1 MPSFAIAHAKPNAQL
16 EPALFENLQ
25 LIAVALIVALVL
37 ILLLMRRIFSPLDRM
52 RDELK
57 ASQKQWEGVVNFLGV
72 FSRSLSANHDPDDIL
87 HHIAHYVCRVMR
99 SESVA
104 IYQLEEHESTG
115 RPVLRP
121 SAIHGPF
128 PLLEEQDS
136 GTSLPRKLSSR
147 LDELRRH
154 PFALGEGI
162 IGKVAQS
169 ETSMI
174 VKDSSQLVDTALSL
188 RVNTCLAAPIPVRD
202 RTIGVL
208 CVANRRFGGG
218 PFDRGDQR
226 VLKQLALQVG
236 VGIDLLNIYD
246 ERGNQ
251 ERMVQELEF
260 GREIQHSLLPPPKPK
275 WHEYTLA
282 AFSEPALEVAGDSY
296 DIVEIGDDRLMIVV
310 ADATGKGVPAC
321 MLSAMARSFV
331 RSLAEGFTG
340 MEEFLVKLNR
350 CIFQDTDTAHFL
362 TMGVLVLDRQTEV
375 CEYACAGHTP
385 LLIRFSDGTRRCIA
399 PDGPAL
405 GLLPNEMGVEFDTLS
420 FSFAPGTSVM
430 MFSDGFNE
438 ALNPDGEEFGVE
450 RLEEIWQ
457 QDSSSP
463 EEMKDR
469 MVDGV
474 RDFVD
479 GRAQLDDRTLVIVSR
494 RRETAESANG

>member
-1 MPSFAIAHAKPNAQL
+1 ML
-16 EPALFENLQ
+16 ENLH
-25 LIAVALIVALVL
+25 LIAVVLIIALVL
-37 ILLLMRRIFSPLDRM
+37 ILLLMRRIFSPLAQM
-52 RDELK
+52 REELK
-57 ASQKQWEGVVNFLGV
+57 NTQRQWEGVVNFLGV
-72 FSRSLSANHDPDDIL
+72 FSRSLSANKNPGDIL
-87 HHIAHYVCRVMR
+87 QHVVHYACRIMR
-99 SESVA
+99 SESAA

-121 SAIHGPF
+121 VAIHGPF

-136 GTSLPRKLSSR
+136 GTSLPRKLPDR

-162 IGKVAQS
+162 IGEVAQS

-174 VKDSSQLVDTALSL
+174 VKNSSQPAGRALPF
-188 RVNTCLAAPIPVRD
+188 RVNTCLATPIPVRD

-218 PFDRGDQR
+218 PFDHTDQR
-226 VLKQLALQVG
+226 VNKQLALQVG

-251 ERMVQELEF
+251 ERLVQELEF
-260 GREIQHSLLPPPKPK
+260 GREIQHSLLPPPKPN
-275 WHEYTLA
+275 WHEYALS

-296 DIVEIGDDRLMIVV
+296 DIVEIDDDRLMIVV

-331 RSLAEGFTG
+331 RSLAEGFNG

-362 TMGVLVLDRQTEV
+362 TMGVLVLDRQTQV

-405 GLLPNEMGVEFDTLS
+405 GLLPNELGVEFDTLS
-420 FSFAPGTSVM
+420 FSFTPGTSVM
-430 MFSDGFNE
+430 MFSDGLNE
-438 ALNPDGEEFGVE
+438 ALNPEGEEFGIE
-450 RLEEIWQ
+450 RLEELWEQ
-457 QDSSSP
+457 ESSSP

-469 MVDGV
+469 MVGAV

-494 RRETAESANG
+494 TCEAEASAGG

>member
-1 MPSFAIAHAKPNAQL
+1 ML
-16 EPALFENLQ
+16 ENLQ
-25 LIAVALIVALVL
+25 LIAVALIVGLVL
-37 ILLLMRRIFSPLDRM
+37 ILLLLRRIFSPLTRM
-52 RDELK
+52 RDDLK
-57 ASQKQWEGVVNFLGV
+57 TAQKQWEGVVNFLGV
-72 FSRSLSANHDPDDIL
+72 FSRSLSANQNPDDIL
-87 HHIAHYVCRVMR
+87 HHVAHYVCRIMR
-99 SESVA
+99 SESAA
-104 IYQLEEHESTG
+104 IYRLEEHESTG

-121 SAIHGPF
+121 AAIHGPF
-128 PLLEEQDS
+128 PLLEEQNS
-136 GTSLPRKLSSR
+136 GTSLPRKLSDR

-162 IGKVAQS
+162 IGEVAQNES
-169 ETSMI
+169 SMI
-174 VKDSSQLVDTALSL
+174 VKRTSQLPDKAVPF
-188 RVNTCLAAPIPVRD
+188 RVNTCLATPISIRD
-202 RTIGVL
+202 RTVGVL
-208 CVANRRFGGG
+208 CVANRRFGGT

-226 VLKQLALQVG
+226 VIKQLALQVG
-236 VGIDLLNIYD
+236 VGVDLLNIYD

-251 ERMVQELEF
+251 ERLVQELEF

-275 WHEYTLA
+275 WHEYEIS

-296 DIVEIGDDRLMIVV
+296 DIVEIDENRLMIVV

-331 RSLAEGFTG
+331 RSLAESFTG

-362 TMGVLVLDRQTEV
+362 TMGVLVLDRQAEV

-385 LLIRFSDGTRRCIA
+385 LLIRFSDDTRRCIA

-405 GLLPNEMGVEFDTLS
+405 GLLPNELGVEFDTLS
-420 FSFAPGTSVM
+420 FSFTPGTSVM
-430 MFSDGFNE
+430 MFSDGLNE
-438 ALNPDGEEFGVE
+438 ALNADGEEFGVK
-450 RLEEIWQ
+450 RLETLWQ

-469 MVDGV
+469 MVDAV
-474 RDFVD
+474 HDFTG

-494 RRETAESANG
+494 QCDAEASAGG